1 METDHDAFICE
12 KCNKKYKNR
21 SGLWK
26 HYSNKHSNLV
36 SIIPSKSSSIPS
48 KSSSIPS
55 KL

>member
-1 METDHDAFICE
+1 METAHDAFICE

-36 SIIPSKSSSIPS
+36 SIIPSKSSS